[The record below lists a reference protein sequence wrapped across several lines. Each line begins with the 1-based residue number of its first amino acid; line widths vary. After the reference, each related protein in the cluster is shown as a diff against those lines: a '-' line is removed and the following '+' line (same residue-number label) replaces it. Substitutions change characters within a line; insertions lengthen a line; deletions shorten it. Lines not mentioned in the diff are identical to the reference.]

1 MNKKGS
7 SAFYVGNDIKED
19 DICYEDY
26 LIKSPPVN
34 KFSTQSSW
42 KKRYFILA
50 KSKEEHVLSYFKNKE
65 VSRKSPLLGKIPI
78 RDIKEFCIRPI
89 YHPKWNTLQKLFKCS
104 SENVMLVQTEEREY
118 FLIGEG
124 VSLELLHQVIAS
136 VLQMCESQ
144 IQACK
149 QQKATNNPKPFV
161 EYTFNEDSN
170 QPYDIPRSAQ
180 HRLSQPTPELASREK
195 LRSYSLPTSEPPSH
209 YDVPR
214 KIVTANWRNNKVV
227 SADSGI
233 YEPMSTIKAWHDSVS
248 SISSLGS
255 SDESNYVNLKAI
267 DDMFPGGS
275 LHEHY
280 YQSPLEE
287 SNKGKQPTKEALE
300 ALISKITEETKLL
313 KLNVA
318 VCQQDFKT
326 NLSLL
331 EVQNKVCVAY
341 SDEKCALKHGDQI
354 VAINKLQIQ
363 NVEELQMLL
372 NKSIEEE
379 VLATIL
385 RMPDA
390 PSDHNKNKENLR
402 KELMKVVQSAN
413 LHREPPTSSSP

>member
-26 LIKSPPVN
+26 LIKSPPMN
-34 KFSTQSSW
+34 QFATQSSW

-65 VSRKSPLLGKIPI
+65 VSRKSPPLGKIPI
-78 RDIKEFCIRPI
+78 RDIKEFCIRPD

-144 IQACK
+144 IQ
-149 QQKATNNPKPFV
+149 
-161 EYTFNEDSN
+161 
-170 QPYDIPRSAQ
+170 
-180 HRLSQPTPELASREK
+180 PTPEPASREK

-233 YEPMSTIKAWHDSVS
+233 YESMSTIKAWHDSVS

-255 SDESNYVNLKAI
+255 SDESNYLNLKAI
-267 DDMFPGGS
+267 DDAFPGGS
-275 LHEHY
+275 LDEHC

-287 SNKGKQPTKEALE
+287 SNKGKQSTKEALE

-372 NKSIEEE
+372 NKSMEEE

-413 LHREPPTSSSP
+413 LHKEPPTSSSP